1 MTSQD
6 IGGVGLPAGG
16 AAASACWRGLARSL
30 WWLTASAE
38 CTARGVGVTGR
49 GSGVLRVGGA
59 FVQYAQPLVSGS
71 RPSWIRPTRGKT
83 RERGRRRTMTT
94 GTLRRWWAGVG
105 GGGPV
110 TEAPG
115 SAARTPDSLLRGPV
129 STALTSTSPA
139 SVRPAGI
146 VEILR
151 FLFGVQRRYAFNV
164 STMDTSDLPGPARP
178 LPFGPA
184 LTSKTTS
191 LPKVPARASVS
202 EVMTPTCL
210 PREETA
216 HETHRP

>member
-1 MTSQD
+1 MTSETPVGCVCQMGELLLRPVGD
-6 IGGVGLPAGG
+6 AAPVTVVAAVVVWMHCTRGG
-16 AAASACWRGLARSL
+16 CYW
-30 WWLTASAE
+30 T
-38 CTARGVGVTGR
+38 
-49 GSGVLRVGGA
+49 RVGCTLGRWGLRA
-59 FVQYAQPLVSGS
+59 VRTTLGQWIPTLVDQTNSS
-71 RPSWIRPTRGKT
+71 KT

-115 SAARTPDSLLRGPV
+115 SAARPTDSR
-129 STALTSTSPA
+129 SCAA
-139 SVRPAGI
+139 RRP
-146 VEILR
+146 
-151 FLFGVQRRYAFNV
+151 
-164 STMDTSDLPGPARP
+164 TRP

-184 LTSKTTS
+184 LGSWTTS

-216 HETHRP
+216 HEMHRP

>member
-1 MTSQD
+1 MLTLGHLTSHDSTSRCVVSWLLRVSDVMTSQD
-6 IGGVGLPAGG
+6 TGGVRLRDGRT
-16 AAASACWRGLARSL
+16 AASVCRREADPVSVVAYGVVWTHCTRGGCY
-30 WWLTASAE
+30 WT
-38 CTARGVGVTGR
+38 
-49 GSGVLRVGGA
+49 RVGCTSGRWGLRAVRTTLGQWIPTLVEQADSRRLGA
-59 FVQYAQPLVSGS
+59 
-71 RPSWIRPTRGKT
+71 
-83 RERGRRRTMTT
+83 GRRRTMTT

-115 SAARTPDSLLRGPV
+115 SAARPTDSR
-129 STALTSTSPA
+129 SCAA
-139 SVRPAGI
+139 RRP
-146 VEILR
+146 
-151 FLFGVQRRYAFNV
+151 
-164 STMDTSDLPGPARP
+164 TRP